1 MSGTTHGN
9 QRARSTTRPRSPEGA
24 PGRESARRARCGT
37 RSQRQVAARDHEV
50 GFAHAQDLD
59 ELACVLKSAEVRA
72 VVDDVL
78 RERAGEAWN
87 DLELFERGAVEIG
100 PDEDG
105 CAGGALRE
113 RDLDLLAVL
122 KAAGQV
128 GKARD
133 VGFHG
138 QAAGRGYGAGART
151 KTLPVNGLACN
162 RLVPG
167 EGFEPSVEDPKS
179 SALPLGHPGKVAWI
193 PMVARRRT
201 ALPGEP

>member
-24 PGRESARRARCGT
+24 PGRESARRARCGPP
-37 RSQRQVAARDHEV
+37 SQRQVAARDHEV

-138 QAAGRGYGAGART
+138 QAAGGGDGVVNAISAAHPVQAGVFDRADDVAQEARPSRRLDVACGGCGGRVRGGY
-151 KTLPVNGLACN
+151 KTGGSRERWL
-162 RLVPG
+162 
-167 EGFEPSVEDPKS
+167 EG
-179 SALPLGHPGKVAWI
+179 
-193 PMVARRRT
+193 
-201 ALPGEP
+201 